1 MQQLYKESLKV
12 EFEYNRLTFGGKT
25 LICFSGQEFP
35 ENIIVDVFVE
45 KRESIASKQRPNL
58 IIESGKEIAWYK
70 GNITM
75 KASVIPSCQPM
86 HLSFSHPAP
95 TLDKWRIYLRPSV
108 HPWACCS

>member
-1 MQQLYKESLKV
+1 MNTITWHL
-12 EFEYNRLTFGGKT
+12 GKKNSY
-25 LICFSGQEFP
+25 LFLRSRVSKK
-35 ENIIVDVFVE
+35 NIIVGVFVE
-45 KRESIASKQRPNL
+45 KRESIASKERPNL

-95 TLDKWRIYLRPSV
+95 TLDKWQIYLRPSV